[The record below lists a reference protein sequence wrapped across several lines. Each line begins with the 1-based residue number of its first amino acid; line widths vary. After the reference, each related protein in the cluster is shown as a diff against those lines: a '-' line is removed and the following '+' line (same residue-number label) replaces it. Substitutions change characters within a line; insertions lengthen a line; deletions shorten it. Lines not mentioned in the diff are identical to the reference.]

1 LLCSCHAGQKS
12 GGVLRLLTRLRS
24 VIIDDWKQNCS
35 EPVRAPAYG
44 VFAFTCRENEKKGVK
59 YMDRNERILEVAVR
73 MARMWGIMEC
83 LEENFTPLENP
94 KDVTLWEMNRK
105 KLLDW
110 AEEFCKSSGMELYEF
125 FLQKADELKGYGT
138 TDAPRE
144 KQRDI
149 ERFLRGEGYADV

>member
-1 LLCSCHAGQKS
+1 
-12 GGVLRLLTRLRS
+12 
-24 VIIDDWKQNCS
+24 
-35 EPVRAPAYG
+35 
-44 VFAFTCRENEKKGVK
+44 
-59 YMDRNERILEVAVR
+59 MDRNERILEVAVR